1 MLSTLAAIATG
12 AKYKSKQNLVLLPPS
27 QVLAKAADA
36 LSAGDL
42 VNRKVRQYGSWG
54 LMPFAAAIGSVYP
67 ATYMR
72 GNRETYH
79 PMENN
84 WPRCALLPLR
94 VLSVF
99 PGIVVAACT
108 CAEMKCPLPQ
118 R

>member
-1 MLSTLAAIATG
+1 MSPKSVMPDCAHDIAG
-12 AKYKSKQNLVLLPPS
+12 KDYAVCL

-84 WPRCALLPLR
+84 WPRCAGLHLIT
-94 VLSVF
+94 SVF
-99 PGIVVAACT
+99 
-108 CAEMKCPLPQ
+108 LS
-118 R
+118 

>member
-1 MLSTLAAIATG
+1 MQLAHLA
-12 AKYKSKQNLVLLPPS
+12 

-79 PMENN
+79 PMESN
-84 WPRCALLPLR
+84 WPRSAGLPPAHKSNQDMPASMAALYSNESCI
-94 VLSVF
+94 LSIASTSSE
-99 PGIVVAACT
+99 GCT
-108 CAEMKCPLPQ
+108 MGMHLSA
-118 R
+118 

>member
-1 MLSTLAAIATG
+1 MQDV
-12 AKYKSKQNLVLLPPS
+12 KLPGCA

-72 GNRETYH
+72 GARETFSAY
-79 PMENN
+79 ENN
-84 WPRCALLPLR
+84 FPRCWPTTSSTDHSTLCM
-94 VLSVF
+94 
-99 PGIVVAACT
+99 VV
-108 CAEMKCPLPQ
+108 CPQP
-118 R
+118 

>member
-1 MLSTLAAIATG
+1 MFCLRHSA
-12 AKYKSKQNLVLLPPS
+12 SDP

-67 ATYMR
+67 ASYMR

-79 PMENN
+79 PMGNQLAQV
-84 WPRCALLPLR
+84 RHALQ
-94 VLSVF
+94 F
-99 PGIVVAACT
+99 GT
-108 CAEMKCPLPQ
+108 CQ
-118 R
+118 HH

>member
-1 MLSTLAAIATG
+1 M
-12 AKYKSKQNLVLLPPS
+12 
-27 QVLAKAADA
+27 LAKAADA

-79 PMENN
+79 PMETN
-84 WPRCALLPLR
+84 WPRCALLNPYQETLMLCKQEN
-94 VLSVF
+94 V
-99 PGIVVAACT
+99 GH
-108 CAEMKCPLPQ
+108 LPTQ
-118 R
+118 SRAV

>member
-1 MLSTLAAIATG
+1 MRVNLRLAWLA
-12 AKYKSKQNLVLLPPS
+12 

-79 PMENN
+79 PMESN
-84 WPRCALLPLR
+84 WPRSAVLLLHT
-94 VLSVF
+94 S
-99 PGIVVAACT
+99 G
-108 CAEMKCPLPQ
+108 
-118 R
+118 

>member
-1 MLSTLAAIATG
+1 MPGCA
-12 AKYKSKQNLVLLPPS
+12 

-72 GNRETYH
+72 GARETFSAY
-79 PMENN
+79 ENN
-84 WPRCALLPLR
+84 FPRCWPTHPR
-94 VLSVF
+94 Q
-99 PGIVVAACT
+99 PI
-108 CAEMKCPLPQ
+108 
-118 R
+118 

>member
-1 MLSTLAAIATG
+1 MAESAG
-12 AKYKSKQNLVLLPPS
+12 SDLLTPLHINDMVSPA

-67 ATYMR
+67 ASYMR
-72 GNRETYH
+72 GVRETYH

-84 WPRCALLPLR
+84 FPRSAWALTY
-94 VLSVF
+94 
-99 PGIVVAACT
+99 T
-108 CAEMKCPLPQ
+108 CMSSLM
-118 R
+118 